1 VQDALDRAGE
11 AGTPLDVGFALA
23 ALERRRILRREEGER
38 YSFQNGAL
46 GDAIYATL
54 EAGQRARL
62 HRSALEVCRA
72 EAEAIASV
80 QPELGARLA
89 RHAAAAGELE
99 LAAEQYLR
107 LGDLAKARH
116 RDTEAEHHYGAAIR
130 HAAGGAPEALLRA
143 YFGRG
148 RSRYRVARVGEA
160 LADFAEARRF
170 AAELGDLAMVAEALL
185 EEATALDWSG
195 EIAASSAKVD
205 EARPLVLALDAPA
218 LRRRLSVA
226 EGRSAWRRG
235 QVAESIALLEPA
247 VAEAALARDPEP
259 HVIGLLI
266 LSFQLVAA
274 GRLAEAEARFEE
286 VIGLSNAE
294 DDLPHLGAAY
304 GNRVALWIA
313 RNQPARAVD
322 DLERAIE
329 MARQIGNPRLERVAA
344 YNVAMLLLW
353 ADRAEEALPIA
364 RRARLLEERFGDRP
378 AASCSLLLARI
389 LLFLGEREEARAL
402 VAWADERCPPAPTNP
417 DVEPYI
423 VAYHRMLK
431 LVLDGAGADG
441 AGWEEALALFDSLQV
456 EEVLELLYWRTREA
470 LAAGRRREATEALA
484 TAARR
489 RGDCSMWRNR
499 FAELE
504 FGLSPTL
511 IRAPAL

>member
-1 VQDALDRAGE
+1 VE
-11 AGTPLDVGFALA
+11 
-23 ALERRRILRREEGER
+23 
-38 YSFQNGAL
+38 
-46 GDAIYATL
+46 
-54 EAGQRARL
+54 
-62 HRSALEVCRA
+62 
-72 EAEAIASV
+72 
-80 QPELGARLA
+80 
-89 RHAAAAGELE
+89 
-99 LAAEQYLR
+99 
-107 LGDLAKARH
+107 
-116 RDTEAEHHYGAAIR
+116 
-130 HAAGGAPEALLRA
+130 
-143 YFGRG
+143 
-148 RSRYRVARVGEA
+148 
-160 LADFAEARRF
+160 
-170 AAELGDLAMVAEALL
+170 
-185 EEATALDWSG
+185 
-195 EIAASSAKVD
+195 
-205 EARPLVLALDAPA
+205 EARPLVLALDQPA

-286 VIGLSNAE
+286 VIALSNAE

-313 RNQPARAVD
+313 RSEPARAVD

-389 LLFLGEREEARAL
+389 LLFLGEPEEARAL
-402 VAWADERCPPAPTNP
+402 VAWADERCPPAPTDP

-423 VAYHRMLK
+423 VAYYRMLK
-431 LVLDGAGADG
+431 LVLEGGAGAEG
-441 AGWEEALALFDSLQV
+441 AGWEEALAPSDVLQI
-456 EEVLELLYWRTREA
+456 EEVLELLYWRAREA

-484 TAARR
+484 LAARR
-489 RGDCSMWRNR
+489 RGNCSMWQNR

-511 IRAPAL
+511 IRAPAV